1 MDDRVDHCRAAMLG
15 QGLGD
20 AAGELAFAHPAW
32 ARLER
37 AIDEAGMLAWTDDTA
52 MARVLARHL
61 CRHPEVDPQALGDA
75 FAAEYRR
82 DPGRGYGPG
91 PGRVFAEAARL
102 GSYEAAAR
110 TLHGGEGSLGNGAA
124 MRAAPVGL
132 RYADDPAA
140 LDRNARAQAR
150 ITHAHPVAQDGAAI
164 QARAVAEALAGRHRP
179 LAWEPF
185 LAALGEHVRS
195 APMAAALDDL
205 RTLLAAEA
213 GVGEAARVLGTGVA
227 THRSLPFALWCFLTH
242 ADDWMA
248 VFRCAALHG
257 GDRDTLAAMA
267 GALAGA
273 RLGTTALPRR
283 WLEKLED
290 ADGLAA
296 LGECLCRG

>member
-20 AAGELAFAHPAW
+20 AAGELAFAHPTR

-37 AIDEAGMLAWTDDTA
+37 AIDEAGGLTWTDDTA
-52 MARVLARHL
+52 MARVLAHHL

-132 RYADDPAA
+132 RFAADPGA

-150 ITHAHPVAQDGAAI
+150 VTHAHPVAQDGAAI
-164 QARAVAEALAGRHRP
+164 QARAVAEALNGHHRP
-179 LAWEPF
+179 VAWPSF
-185 LAALGEHVRS
+185 LAALEEHARS
-195 APMAAALDDL
+195 DTMATALAHL
-205 RTLLAAEA
+205 RALLEAGA
-213 GVGEAARVLGTGVA
+213 GVGEAVRILGTGVA
-227 THRSLPFALWCFLTH
+227 THRSLPFALWCFLSH
-242 ADDWMA
+242 PDDWLA

-267 GALAGA
+267 GAVAGA
-273 RLGTTALPRR
+273 RLGSTALPRWR
-283 WLEKLED
+283 EKLED
-290 ADGLAA
+290 AEGLAA
-296 LGECLCRG
+296 LGECLCRK